1 MIVAKHLKF
10 PLTVVI
16 GIFAGFFGGALGVS
30 SAPFLLPPLLIFS
43 LVNSYKAAIGTVIL
57 TIIPPL
63 SIMALYNYY
72 YAGFVNIP
80 LALLLMVAVVI
91 GAYFGSKF
99 TIKVSPITL
108 AYMTSCAL
116 FGLSMFWLYL
126 AWTGKYI
133 MSGSGRDVGAM

>member
-10 PLTVVI
+10 PLTVAI
-16 GIFAGFFGGALGVS
+16 GILSGFFGGALGMS
-30 SAPFLLPPLLIFS
+30 CAPFLLPPLLIFS
-43 LVNSYKAAIGTVIL
+43 LVSSYKAAIGTVIL

-80 LALLLMVAVVI
+80 LSILLMGTVI
-91 GAYFGSKF
+91 VGGYFGSKF
-99 TIKVSPITL
+99 TVKASPITL
-108 AYMTSCAL
+108 AYITSFSL

-133 MSGSGRDVGAM
+133 MSGTGRDIGAI

>member
-10 PLTVVI
+10 PLTVLI
-16 GIFAGFFGGALGVS
+16 GIIAGFFGGALGVS

-43 LVNSYKAAIGTVIL
+43 LVDSYKAAIGTVIL

-72 YAGFVNIP
+72 YAGFVKIP
-80 LALLLMVAVVI
+80 LALLLMVAVI
-91 GAYFGSKF
+91 CGAYFGSKF

-108 AYMTSCAL
+108 AYMTSSTLFAL
-116 FGLSMFWLYL
+116 SVFWFYL

-133 MSGSGRDVGAM
+133 MSGSGRDVGSI